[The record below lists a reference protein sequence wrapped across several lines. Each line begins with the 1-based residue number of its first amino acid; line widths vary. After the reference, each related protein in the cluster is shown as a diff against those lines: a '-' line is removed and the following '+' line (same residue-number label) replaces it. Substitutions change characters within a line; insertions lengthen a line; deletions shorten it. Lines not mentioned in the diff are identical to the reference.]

1 MPERAVRPLGELI
14 ENLDARRLPV
24 KEADRR
30 AGPHPYYGASGIVDY
45 VDDYLFDGLHL
56 LIAEDGENLRTQN
69 TPVAFL
75 ADGRFWVNNHAHVV
89 RANAGAD
96 TRFLCYA
103 LRVADIGSYL
113 TGSTMPKLTQANMHR
128 IPVFAPA
135 LHVQRK
141 IAAVLGSLDDK
152 IELNRRMNETL
163 ETMAEAIFRDWF
175 VDFGPVRRKMEGAT
189 DPVAVM
195 GGLTP
200 DPARAADLAALFP
213 DTLGNEGLPEGW
225 ATSSFGSEFRLIM
238 GQSPPGD
245 TYNDD
250 RVGLPFFQGRTDFGF
265 RYPEQRKHCSAPA
278 RIAEA
283 DDTLISVRAPVGD
296 LNVAWERC
304 CIGRGVAATRHKSGG
319 TSFTFY
325 ALRSLQPELEQFEH
339 TGTVFGAINKKQF
352 EALKVLRPAS
362 STVGAFERL
371 VAPLDDMIRTK
382 TAENR
387 TLAETRDYLLPRLMS
402 GAVRVASAEAAVT
415 EAA

>member
-1 MPERAVRPLGELI
+1 MDSWRTCSLGDVLT
-14 ENLDARRLPV
+14 LQRGFDLPV
-24 KEADRR
+24 QERQIGPYPVIASTGPVGSHNAFQVKGPGVVIGRSGSIGGGQFLRAPFWPLNTTLWVKDFRDNDPRFCYYLLRSIDFGSFNVGSGVPTLNRNHVHPLPVTLPGVAEQRR
-30 AGPHPYYGASGIVDY
+30 ISGFLGA
-45 VDDYLFDGLHL
+45 
-56 LIAEDGENLRTQN
+56 
-69 TPVAFL
+69 
-75 ADGRFWVNNHAHVV
+75 
-89 RANAGAD
+89 
-96 TRFLCYA
+96 
-103 LRVADIGSYL
+103 
-113 TGSTMPKLTQANMHR
+113 
-128 IPVFAPA
+128 
-135 LHVQRK
+135 
-141 IAAVLGSLDDK
+141 LDDK

-163 ETMAEAIFRDWF
+163 EAMAQAIFRDWF

-195 GGLTP
+195 GGLAP

-225 ATSSFGSEFRLIM
+225 ATSSFGSEFRLVM